1 MNTMLAVVGF
11 GLIFV
16 LVFVLLKGYVAP
28 PVAFVS
34 LPFIA
39 ALICGFSL
47 NDIAGFL
54 KGGMSSIM
62 NTTILF
68 VFSISFFTL
77 MGVRGLFDPAIN
89 ALTRRVGNNVTLVL
103 FAVAA
108 ASVIGHLDG
117 SGSTTY
123 LIVIPAFLPLCKKLK
138 IRPEAI
144 FATMTCVLS
153 FMNLIPWGG
162 PTARAAS
169 VVGMETNEYFQVMLP
184 RMAIMVVIAIVFI
197 YIIARNEKKHGA
209 GVLDVSDTIVAS
221 AVEERQKLDGKYF
234 VNLFITIAMLVTL
247 FIETGLP
254 LYFIFM
260 VSYVIALVVNY
271 PNAKEQAKKIK
282 EFGTNS
288 VSMTVT
294 LLSVG
299 VFLGVLNNSG
309 MMDNMASVIA
319 AIVPSSIGSFMLII
333 FALIA
338 MIAFPCL
345 GTDAFYFGYLPLV
358 IGIVEPY
365 GISPV
370 VVATT
375 FMMVSYTGILSPA
388 IPASYMAFGL
398 LDISYGD
405 HVKYSAKYLIAASL
419 ISLVAGV
426 VTGFIPM

>member
-1 MNTMLAVVGF
+1 MNTMLAVAGF
-11 GLIFV
+11 AMIFV

-28 PVAFVS
+28 PVAFVA
-34 LPFIA
+34 LPFLT
-39 ALICGFSL
+39 ALICGFPL
-47 NDIAGFL
+47 GDIAGFL
-54 KGGMSSIM
+54 KAGMGSIM

-77 MGVRGLFDPAIN
+77 MGEKGLFDPAIN
-89 ALTRRVGNNVTLVL
+89 ALTKRVGNNVTLVL
-103 FAVAA
+103 FAIAA

-144 FATMTCVLS
+144 FATMAFVLS

-184 RMAIMVVIAIVFI
+184 RMAVMAVIAIVFI
-197 YIIARNEKKHGA
+197 FIIARAEKKNGA
-209 GVLDVSDTIVAS
+209 GI
-221 AVEERQKLDGKYF
+221 AVDSVNVVVEADKEHQILGGKYF

-260 VSYVIALVVNY
+260 IAYIVALVVNF

-282 EFGTNS
+282 EFGAHS

-309 MMDNMASVIA
+309 MMDSMASVIA
-319 AIVPSSIGSFMLII
+319 GIVPNSVGSFMLVI

-338 MIAFPCL
+338 MVAFPCL

-365 GISPV
+365 GVSPV
-370 VVATT
+370 IVATT
-375 FMMVSYTGILSPA
+375 FMMVSHTGILSPA

-405 HVKYSAKYLIAASL
+405 HVKYNAKYLIPASL
-419 ISLVAGV
+419 IALIAGV
-426 VTGFIPM
+426 VIGFIPI

>member
-77 MGVRGLFDPAIN
+77 MGERGLFDPAIN

-144 FATMTCVLS
+144 FATMTFILG

-197 YIIARNEKKHGA
+197 YIIARTEKKHGA

-234 VNLFITIAMLVTL
+234 VNLFIRNRAS
-247 FIETGLP
+247 
-254 LYFIFM
+254 FIF
-260 VSYVIALVVNY
+260 YIY
-271 PNAKEQAKKIK
+271 
-282 EFGTNS
+282 
-288 VSMTVT
+288 
-294 LLSVG
+294 
-299 VFLGVLNNSG
+299 
-309 MMDNMASVIA
+309 
-319 AIVPSSIGSFMLII
+319 
-333 FALIA
+333 
-338 MIAFPCL
+338 
-345 GTDAFYFGYLPLV
+345 
-358 IGIVEPY
+358 
-365 GISPV
+365 
-370 VVATT
+370 
-375 FMMVSYTGILSPA
+375 
-388 IPASYMAFGL
+388 
-398 LDISYGD
+398 
-405 HVKYSAKYLIAASL
+405 
-419 ISLVAGV
+419 
-426 VTGFIPM
+426 GFICHCTGCKLSQCKRADKKNQGIWYQLSFYDCNITFCRRFSWGFKQQRNDG